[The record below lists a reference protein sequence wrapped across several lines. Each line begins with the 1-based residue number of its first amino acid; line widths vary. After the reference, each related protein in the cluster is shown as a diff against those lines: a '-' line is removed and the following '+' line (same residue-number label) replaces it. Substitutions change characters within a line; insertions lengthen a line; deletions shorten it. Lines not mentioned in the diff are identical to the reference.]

1 MSTGICPGACAASA
15 STATPRARSRA
26 AVSRSGKTSA
36 LCAVMCSTIASRVR
50 GPDRVG
56 VGVGQL
62 IGAERIRHLDGAHRR
77 AALAGGKERRA
88 QHAAVDQIRD
98 QDLVAL
104 AQRKRAEDRI
114 GAGGDVVHEH
124 EVRAAR
130 AEKGRDLVGGRT
142 QPRRLRQRPAELG
155 FGQRAQDE
163 AARVALHLVA
173 NPLLHRHDAPRRH
186 AHGPVIQVGDARI
199 ESTTTSLP
207 KAFPLPQLAIA
218 QSPSRRAAG
227 RASR

>member
-1 MSTGICPGACAASA
+1 VEVGDVPVHAERRDVDRNLPGACAASA
-15 STATPRARSRA
+15 STATPCARSRA

-50 GPDRVG
+50 GPTALG
-56 VGVGQL
+56 VGVGQS
-62 IGAERIRHLDGAHRR
+62 IGANGIRHLDGAHGG

-88 QHAAVDQIRD
+88 QHAAVDEIGD

-104 AQRKRAEDRI
+104 AQRKRAQDRV

-130 AEKGRDLVGGRT
+130 AEERGDLVGGRA

-155 FGQRAQDE
+155 VRQRAQDE
-163 AARVALHLVA
+163 AARVRSISSRIACCTA
-173 NPLLHRHDAPRRH
+173 MMRR
-186 AHGPVIQVGDARI
+186 GVTPTV
-199 ESTTTSLP
+199 P
-207 KAFPLPQLAIA
+207 
-218 QSPSRRAAG
+218 
-227 RASR
+227 